1 MTPLNTVLGTLTGP
15 RRLRSALRQKTVAI
29 NRLLDA
35 LDGPGEVRATI
46 PAAVFGGDIFGVMSS
61 QLREALIVPP
71 PTAAGLSQPRR
82 KQSLLSHTNSSAKHP
97 QDGFPTLAA
106 RLTPATPFASTPTTF
121 HRNSGRSSLESAAS
135 GAYAITEDLTEQQ
148 PLAHALV
155 PPVTRFHELSDV
167 LRQQPIDSA
176 SRPPARLAQTARL
189 APAEPCF
196 VNSLNR
202 YWQAAREARDTRHSG
217 SQPVTEFPANTV
229 SFPAGDFEPGPAPR
243 AWPTSAG
250 RDVSQKLRS
259 FVDVN
264 VPLKSR
270 LSSAPDRQI
279 QNLFNI
285 EVNQASQQSS
295 NYDDLGDRLAQI
307 LHEQA
312 LQHGIDVT

>member
-1 MTPLNTVLGTLTGP
+1 
-15 RRLRSALRQKTVAI
+15 VAI

-61 QLREALIVPP
+61 QLREALVVPP
-71 PTAAGLSQPRR
+71 ATSSVISQPRR
-82 KQSLLSHTNSSAKHP
+82 KQSLFSNTNSSAKHP
-97 QDGFPTLAA
+97 QNDFPALAA
-106 RLTPATPFASTPTTF
+106 RLTPSTPFASTPTTL
-121 HRNSGRSSLESAAS
+121 HRNSERSSLESPAF
-135 GAYAITEDLTEQQ
+135 GAYSITENLIEQQ

-155 PPVTRFHELSDV
+155 PSATRFDELSDV
-167 LRQQPIDSA
+167 VQQQPIDSTTSPA
-176 SRPPARLAQTARL
+176 ARLAQTARL
-189 APAEPCF
+189 APAAPAL

-202 YWQAAREARDTRHSG
+202 YWQAVREARDTRDSR
-217 SQPVTEFPANTV
+217 SQPETEFPANAV
-229 SFPAGDFEPGPAPR
+229 SFPGEDSEQRIAPR
-243 AWPTSAG
+243 AWPTSVG

-270 LSSAPDRQI
+270 LSSAPQGQI
-279 QNLFNI
+279 QNPFNI
-285 EVNQASQQSS
+285 EVNQASHQSPTF
-295 NYDDLGDRLAQI
+295 DDFGDRLAQV